1 MSSPPTTD
9 DQASS
14 RVPGVML
21 LMLLAAAGRLA
32 GAAEDLPGVGQRLA
46 RRGDE
51 IMVCGQLYHTTT
63 PVVLWCDPGGYD
75 AYRPEPRLAPPD
87 PPGPAA
93 GKQAS
98 PSRFASVSAAR
109 G

>member
-1 MSSPPTTD
+1 
-9 DQASS
+9 
-14 RVPGVML
+14 
-21 LMLLAAAGRLA
+21 MLLAATGQVA
-32 GAAEDLPGVGQRLA
+32 GAAEDPPDVGQRLA

-75 AYRPEPRLAPPD
+75 AYLPGPRFAPRD

-93 GKQAS
+93 GKQAR
-98 PSRFASVSAAR
+98 PLALGSVSAAR